1 MATLK
6 RQKARKEYVCS
17 NSSCKKVIKV
27 GDEYYRFSQSRFHP
41 LRILCLACRPTRSQ
55 MTGSEFLSTMFAIE
69 DGDMSKVSI
78 EAIQDDAQS
87 IIEGIIGQLE
97 ELRDET
103 EERRENMPE
112 SLQDAPTGE
121 MLQGR
126 VDSVEEMISELEDI
140 ETDIDEELSEEEKQ
154 ERYEEIQQAI
164 QDVGYNGE

>member
-27 GDEYYRFSQSRFHP
+27 GEEYYRFSQSRFQP
-41 LRILCLACRPTRSQ
+41 LRILCLACKPTRSQ
-55 MTGSEFLSTMFAIE
+55 MTGSDFLAVVYDIE
-69 DGDMSKVSI
+69 DSMAGLSVENME
-78 EAIQDDAQS
+78 EAQGLID
-87 IIEGIIGQLE
+87 ELVGQLE

-103 EERRENMPE
+103 ESRRDNMPE

-126 VDSVEEMISELEDI
+126 YDSVEEMIGELEDI
-140 ETDIDEELSEEEKQ
+140 ETEIDEELSEEEKQ
-154 ERYEEIQQAI
+154 DRLEEILQEI